1 MYCRRD
7 FDCGRIEEFYGV
19 RGEQQRRIRDIDR
32 ESSDQSHMNQNTKE
46 HFYNSIYRKKRM
58 GRYLNDLIGGE
69 AKIENEKVKDGM
81 NAVGWEERNTRNQF
95 KLRQSQER
103 NRNIQ
108 EYNRIPKYLF
118 SHSLLH

>member
-1 MYCRRD
+1 MR
-7 FDCGRIEEFYGV
+7 
-19 RGEQQRRIRDIDR
+19 
-32 ESSDQSHMNQNTKE
+32 
-46 HFYNSIYRKKRM
+46 
-58 GRYLNDLIGGE
+58 RYLNDLIGGK

-81 NAVGWEERNTRNQF
+81 NAVGREERNTRNQF